1 MKSEERLEAERG
13 KPFKIW
19 RKSVPGR
26 KSSVTSLKERCV
38 SFNGVVGPA
47 SGDSDRR

>member
-1 MKSEERLEAERG
+1 MKSEERLEAEGG

-26 KSSVTSLKERCV
+26 KSSVTALRERCV
-38 SFNGVVGPA
+38 VGTA
-47 SGDSDRR
+47 SRDISRR